1 MQDLGELNVSC
12 KKQVTKTSWSVFKWQ
27 RFRSSE
33 EECHQEDSDL
43 FRWLY
48 LPSILSRNVW
58 AVWKCCSKRAY
69 ENLLQ
74 QMGNVRDEEQ
84 RSASL
89 LGKSRASLQQWLH
102 DHTSWSESK
111 QHLMQTRFTCD
122 TLNKSAFTLKCIQ
135 WLNTEYICSRR
146 RSSLINCST
155 TWNKD
160 NI

>member
-27 RFRSSE
+27 RFQSSE

-48 LPSILSRNVW
+48 LPSVLSRNVW
-58 AVWKCCSKRAY
+58 AVWKRCSKRAY

-89 LGKSRASLQQWLH
+89 LGKSRVSLQQWLH
-102 DHTSWSESK
+102 DHSHTSWSESK
-111 QHLMQTRFTCD
+111 QHECKPSLPATHWTNQLSR
-122 TLNKSAFTLKCIQ
+122 LNVFSDLTP
-135 WLNTEYICSRR
+135 NTSVPEGAR
-146 RSSLINCST
+146 L
-155 TWNKD
+155 
-160 NI
+160 